1 MTEPTPDVN
10 ENSAS
15 RHPDDT
21 HDQVAVPAPRLADE
35 LAKAQYEPLLPVE
48 KRLIGYSL
56 GIGLLLLG
64 LMVWASRTLFDVSS
78 H

>member
-1 MTEPTPDVN
+1 MTEPTPDSN
-10 ENSAS
+10 DSSAS
-15 RHPDDT
+15 HQTDPTREDVGT
-21 HDQVAVPAPRLADE
+21 PAPRLADE

-64 LMVWASRTLFDVSS
+64 LMVWASRTLFDTSG